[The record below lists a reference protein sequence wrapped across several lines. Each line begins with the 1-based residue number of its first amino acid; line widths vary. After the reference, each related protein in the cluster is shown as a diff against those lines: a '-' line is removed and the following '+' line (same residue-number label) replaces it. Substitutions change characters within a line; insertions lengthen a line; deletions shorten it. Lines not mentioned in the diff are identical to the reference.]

1 MDPTV
6 QIAGEYHPYMLRR
19 LDAVSFKPILSVGD
33 YLSLDV
39 ECIVAGSSD
48 RTIRF
53 LDTETLDEVAKSTMD
68 KKNVSF
74 VAISGMSPEGDDPV
88 IVTGGKDSIIQVWD
102 PTAGSVDKSIQVP
115 TTEVRSLA
123 VYQGSKILVVI
134 GTKDGQVF
142 VWDVVDNRQVAQFR
156 GHQASVHCVCI
167 ALTTSDL
174 LDFDSDIDKLCIAS
188 GGADRS
194 VRTWDIR
201 TGKRIKRF
209 RHQRSISSIIVT
221 NKGIRPLLATAGVER
236 VIKLWDLESGVL
248 LRSLDGHLDQI
259 NTISLWEGYQ
269 MLLIS
274 GSTDHTIRVYDML
287 SGECICILTGHRD
300 AVLSVT
306 IANIDNPK
314 IVSSSEDLSMIQ
326 WDLNQIIADFY
337 EVDGDFI
344 GARNRNPPHLPVI
357 TYQAPEELDKNAMS
371 REERKRIRKE
381 RKRAK
386 RIKNLY
392 HDWQKSSGVGTGASQ
407 ENDDDDALF
416 GDDLFLEQ
424 DDDQPSENI
433 AVDQNLSSLQEI
445 QPQPD
450 LSQLHKDISKQEQES
465 QLIQQFTSPADE
477 MKSMTSFLITPENE
491 EEEGEDIDAWFS
503 NEIAADDHQ
512 SVKVNGSV
520 KMPEVVPPTGYQ
532 DVQHQQAAAQVTIS
546 NVLTNAMSKVMPIL
560 NHSSS
565 SGSVTTENGV
575 VIMRRSTSIV
585 RGILEN
591 VLGMKSTVAVEIP
604 PDVSAQ
610 PAVVQPTFGTDF
622 TPVMDSSLSVDVVEP
637 IPTHVPIIPDKI
649 RPPSPISVNV
659 EPISPVVPSTTEI
672 PSADATV
679 SLAIKEEDPPIG
691 KESTQTVSKPLPVVH
706 DEHDY
711 KALAIQAK
719 NKHNIAVVEHQIATD
734 LMKSK
739 ASEKLAMRLNLKK
752 KQANGPST
760 DDGDNETDA
769 ELMALKA
776 KKLEQHKLQEARR
789 QQSMIVA
796 KQRSANA
803 LQKRLEDLATKKKQQ
818 LDGGKSGKMKEIF
831 ESADDNSDED

>member
-1 MDPTV
+1 MESEIV
-6 QIAGEYHPYMLRR
+6 EQYHPYMQRR
-19 LDAVSFKPILSVGD
+19 MDGVSFKPILSVGD

-53 LDTETLDEVAKSTMD
+53 LDTESLEEVAKATMD

-74 VAISGMSPEGDDPV
+74 VAISGMSPVGDDPV

-102 PTAGSVDKSIQVP
+102 PTAGSVDKSIEVP

-142 VWDVVDNRQVAQFR
+142 VWDVIENRQVAQFR

-167 ALTTSDL
+167 ALTTSE
-174 LDFDSDIDKLCIAS
+174 LDDFHNDIDYLCIAS

-194 VRTWDIR
+194 VRTWNIR

-221 NKGIRPLLATAGVER
+221 NKGLRPLLATAGVER

-259 NTISLWEGYQ
+259 NTLALWEGYQ

-274 GSTDHTIRVYDML
+274 GSADHTIRVYDML
-287 SGECICILTGHRD
+287 SGECICTLTGHRD
-300 AVLSVT
+300 AVLSLT

-314 IVSSSEDLSMIQ
+314 IISSSEDLSLIQ

-337 EVDGDFI
+337 EIDGDFI
-344 GARNRNPPHLPVI
+344 GARNGNPPHLPYI
-357 TYQAPEELDKNAMS
+357 TYEAPEELDKTLIS

-386 RIKNLY
+386 RIKNLF
-392 HDWQKSSGVGTGASQ
+392 HDWQKSSGVGGSNGGIESEIYDVEGLQNQNEFEAKPFELGGTNCEVNYSDCQ
-407 ENDDDDALF
+407 HM
-416 GDDLFLEQ
+416 Q
-424 DDDQPSENI
+424 DG
-433 AVDQNLSSLQEI
+433 
-445 QPQPD
+445 
-450 LSQLHKDISKQEQES
+450 LSQHEENMHHFDRVL
-465 QLIQQFTSPADE
+465 SPSDE
-477 MKSMTSFLITPENE
+477 MKSGTSLLLTPDNDE

-503 NEIAADDHQ
+503 HEMAEENAIDLSEKEVELIPPVAPENITEELSDKQVAVQ
-512 SVKVNGSV
+512 S
-520 KMPEVVPPTGYQ
+520 
-532 DVQHQQAAAQVTIS
+532 TIS
-546 NVLTNAMSKVMPIL
+546 NVLSSAMSKVLPKL

-565 SGSVTTENGV
+565 SGSVTLEHGM
-575 VIMRRSTSIV
+575 VIVRRSSTSLV

-604 PDVSAQ
+604 DNSFEREVIVVKDEIVEPPVKTEDLTNSELRQLTPDHAM
-610 PAVVQPTFGTDF
+610 PAVENLQSILNPTIESDNIGD
-622 TPVMDSSLSVDVVEP
+622 PVLANDS
-637 IPTHVPIIPDKI
+637 
-649 RPPSPISVNV
+649 N
-659 EPISPVVPSTTEI
+659 PVAITETQLI
-672 PSADATV
+672 ATIHQSRV
-679 SLAIKEEDPPIG
+679 SIHE
-691 KESTQTVSKPLPVVH
+691 
-706 DEHDY
+706 EHDY

-734 LMKSK
+734 MLKSK

-752 KQANGPST
+752 KQINGLSV
-760 DDGDNETDA
+760 DENNSETDA
-769 ELMALKA
+769 ELMVLKA

-789 QQSMIVA
+789 HQSMIAA

-803 LQKRLEDLATKKKQQ
+803 LQKRLEDIAIKKKQQ
-818 LDGGKSGKMKEIF
+818 SDGGKSGKMKEIF